1 MRIGDLNYR
10 EGKVQ
15 LMDVESPETISAF
28 LPDSGKQLHLVGLD
42 KNFIQL

>member
-15 LMDVESPETISAF
+15 VMDVESPEPISAF
-28 LPDSGKQLHLVGLD
+28 LPDSGKQLNLVGLD